1 MEHAEWAGEMA
12 KQMRIKKLTGRKL
25 AELTG
30 YTNVYISMVLGGSKT
45 SSEARKRIEEAILK
59 YDPDAAVSA

>member
-12 KQMRIKKLTGRKL
+12 KQMRMKKLTGRKL

-30 YTNVYISMVLGGSKT
+30 YTNVYISMVLGGSKN
-45 SSEARKRIEEAILK
+45 SAEAKKAYRGSDCEIRGIKVAW
-59 YDPDAAVSA
+59 